1 MLTTSPISATWPAK
15 LGSESF
21 RGSDCNRRCISGS
34 PSRRASRSFW
44 TTAKCSS
51 SFSRR
56 KSVPASARVKR
67 RASVR
72 IRCSSV
78 ARSRSLVRAMP
89 ICTRSRNASVRLIA
103 SDMVSVAVIP
113 NAGPPWARTVPSDS
127 LEPAIR
133 VPRSLSGA
141 SSLFSL
147 GINALRPC
155 LLPRHETTCLDFD
168 RLSTLVNFWPIIALD
183 FTGDDTMLFRMV
195 EAYAWTLEYPE
206 SVRRLMP
213 GGDSAGGW
221 PPRVVFIA
229 ERLPESF
236 LRKIRL
242 LAFPAVN
249 CFEYRCVEVNEA
261 TGFYLDPVDWAA
273 TEPARATPPAT
284 AAAAP
289 ADPVVFGRP
298 APLAASRPAAEPAQP
313 SRWFGLLTPETQTP
327 HGSPRQ
333 AESTAWAAAS
343 SAPVAE
349 TPAPA
354 MPSREPVSQPAAPAA
369 DARLDDEHEQTPA
382 WRKVLEKLAGTFDPR
397 SADPVPAAA
406 HERPVSPTPEPEKEP
421 VGAHV
426 GPFHNGGAG
435 RHADAMRRALLDVV
449 KLPPNGE
456 LVPQWRKF
464 LEKTPLDDAKVGAF
478 LEKPALDNVKVGAFL
493 EKPALDNVRIGQF
506 LEKPALDDVKIEK
519 FAETAP
525 LDDTKTGRF
534 PEKPLLNDTEAKI
547 ASVREYLHHEFPM
560 CTIYDFHDHQRNAQV
575 VQLQD
580 SQGKVSNLA
589 VISVEFLDAHGES
602 ELRTVL
608 DKLGLPYQMRQAG
621 QAGVVVTPDGLQDQ
635 KR

>member
-1 MLTTSPISATWPAK
+1 MKLT
-15 LGSESF
+15 F
-21 RGSDCNRRCISGS
+21 RKHEVKDLSQLQALVAENAEAVEPGFRVLSTTVNFG
-34 PSRRASRSFW
+34 RS
-44 TTAKCSS
+44 TVELVGVD
-51 SFSRR
+51 RR
-56 KSVPASARVKR
+56 KTPA
-67 RASVR
+67 
-72 IRCSSV
+72 
-78 ARSRSLVRAMP
+78 
-89 ICTRSRNASVRLIA
+89 LIA
-103 SDMVSVAVIP
+103 
-113 NAGPPWARTVPSDS
+113 
-127 LEPAIR
+127 
-133 VPRSLSGA
+133 
-141 SSLFSL
+141 L
-147 GINALRPC
+147 G
-155 LLPRHETTCLDFD
+155 
-168 RLSTLVNFWPIIALD
+168 

-313 SRWFGLLTPETQTP
+313 SRWFGLLTPQTQAP

-369 DARLDDEHEQTPA
+369 DARLDDEHEMTPA
-382 WRKVLEKLAGTFDPR
+382 WRKFLEKLAGTFDPR

-406 HERPVSPTPEPEKEP
+406 PERPVSPTPEPEKEP

-464 LEKTPLDDAKVGAF
+464 LEKTPLGDAKVGTF
-478 LEKPALDNVKVGAFL
+478 LEKPALDNVKVGTFL

-519 FAETAP
+519 FPETAP

>member
-1 MLTTSPISATWPAK
+1 MKLT
-15 LGSESF
+15 F
-21 RGSDCNRRCISGS
+21 RKHEVKDLSQLQALVAENAEAVEPGFRVLSTTVNFG
-34 PSRRASRSFW
+34 RS
-44 TTAKCSS
+44 TVELVGVD
-51 SFSRR
+51 RR
-56 KSVPASARVKR
+56 KTPA
-67 RASVR
+67 
-72 IRCSSV
+72 
-78 ARSRSLVRAMP
+78 
-89 ICTRSRNASVRLIA
+89 LIA
-103 SDMVSVAVIP
+103 
-113 NAGPPWARTVPSDS
+113 
-127 LEPAIR
+127 
-133 VPRSLSGA
+133 
-141 SSLFSL
+141 L
-147 GINALRPC
+147 G
-155 LLPRHETTCLDFD
+155 
-168 RLSTLVNFWPIIALD
+168 

-313 SRWFGLLTPETQTP
+313 SRWFGLLTPETQAP

-369 DARLDDEHEQTPA
+369 DARLDDEHEMTPA
-382 WRKVLEKLAGTFDPR
+382 WRKFLEKLAGTFDPR
-397 SADPVPAAA
+397 SADPVPVAA

-493 EKPALDNVRIGQF
+493 EKPALDNVKVGTFLEKPALDNVRIGQF

-519 FAETAP
+519 FPETAP

-589 VISVEFLDAHGES
+589 VISVEFLEAHGES

>member
-1 MLTTSPISATWPAK
+1 MKLT
-15 LGSESF
+15 F
-21 RGSDCNRRCISGS
+21 RRRE
-34 PSRRASRSFW
+34 
-44 TTAKCSS
+44 
-51 SFSRR
+51 
-56 KSVPASARVKR
+56 VK
-67 RASVR
+67 
-72 IRCSSV
+72 
-78 ARSRSLVRAMP
+78 
-89 ICTRSRNASVRLIA
+89 
-103 SDMVSVAVIP
+103 D
-113 NAGPPWARTVPSDS
+113 
-127 LEPAIR
+127 
-133 VPRSLSGA
+133 LSQ
-141 SSLFSL
+141 LQ
-147 GINALRPC
+147 
-155 LLPRHETTCLDFD
+155 
-168 RLSTLVNFWPIIALD
+168 TLVTEHAEAIESGFRVLPGTVNFGRSTVELVGLDGRGTPALVALGLA
-183 FTGDDTMLFRMV
+183 GDDAMLFRIV

-213 GGDSAGGW
+213 AGDGAHGW

-284 AAAAP
+284 AAAAA

-313 SRWFGLLTPETQTP
+313 SRWFGLLTPETQAP

-369 DARLDDEHEQTPA
+369 DARLDDEHEMTPA
-382 WRKVLEKLAGTFDPR
+382 WRKFLEKLAGTFDPR

-464 LEKTPLDDAKVGAF
+464 LEKTPLDDAKVGTF
-478 LEKPALDNVKVGAFL
+478 LENPALDNVK
-493 EKPALDNVRIGQF
+493 IG
-506 LEKPALDDVKIEK
+506 K
-519 FAETAP
+519 FPETAP

-589 VISVEFLDAHGES
+589 VISVEFLEAHGES

>member
-1 MLTTSPISATWPAK
+1 MKLT
-15 LGSESF
+15 F
-21 RGSDCNRRCISGS
+21 RKHEVKDLSQLQALVAENAEAVEPGFRVLSTTVNFG
-34 PSRRASRSFW
+34 RS
-44 TTAKCSS
+44 TVELVGVD
-51 SFSRR
+51 RR
-56 KSVPASARVKR
+56 K
-67 RASVR
+67 
-72 IRCSSV
+72 
-78 ARSRSLVRAMP
+78 
-89 ICTRSRNASVRLIA
+89 T
-103 SDMVSVAVIP
+103 
-113 NAGPPWARTVPSDS
+113 
-127 LEPAIR
+127 PAI
-133 VPRSLSGA
+133 
-141 SSLFSL
+141 L
-147 GINALRPC
+147 GLG
-155 LLPRHETTCLDFD
+155 
-168 RLSTLVNFWPIIALD
+168 
-183 FTGDDTMLFRMV
+183 FTGADTMLFRRV

-261 TGFYLDPVDWAA
+261 TGSYRDPVDGAA

-289 ADPVVFGRP
+289 AAPDVFGRP

-313 SRWFGLLTPETQTP
+313 SRWFGLLTPETQAP

-369 DARLDDEHEQTPA
+369 DARLDDEHEITPA
-382 WRKVLEKLAGTFDPR
+382 WRKF
-397 SADPVPAAA
+397 S
-406 HERPVSPTPEPEKEP
+406 
-421 VGAHV
+421 
-426 GPFHNGGAG
+426 
-435 RHADAMRRALLDVV
+435 
-449 KLPPNGE
+449 
-456 LVPQWRKF
+456 
-464 LEKTPLDDAKVGAF
+464 
-478 LEKPALDNVKVGAFL
+478 

-519 FAETAP
+519 FPETAP

-589 VISVEFLDAHGES
+589 VISVEFLEAHGES